1 MELET
6 VKKDLLEKSEKDF
19 FMKYIIK
26 SYNWYFAEYQKI
38 PVDCLAER
46 LDLLNEIVSQ
56 RFGIGFHSIQIV
68 GSAKTGFSLSPYKIF
83 APFRETFEGKESSDI
98 DIALVS
104 DYWYSLFWQ
113 KIKRTPQ
120 IYYSENQEL
129 FVRLSKSIFKG
140 FINEKDICKITNLR
154 VMWHRY
160 ADLANKEL
168 QDRLSFVHPI
178 TYRIYRSWEDLEDY
192 QLYGIKKAKQQLER

>member
-168 QDRLSFVHPI
+168 QDRFVHPI

>member
-140 FINEKDICKITNLR
+140 FINEKDICKIANLR